1 MNTFYVYLWTI
12 VDHAREVMGVVSGF
26 SAVGIFL
33 VCLCSFLEKGDPF
46 ELCKGFR
53 KAACIIGATCLILYT
68 LTPSSKNLALI
79 YVLPRI
85 ADSKVIQKDLPELY
99 DIAISSLKNKLTNTV
114 ESVTK

>member
-1 MNTFYVYLWTI
+1 MACSF
-12 VDHAREVMGVVSGF
+12 
-26 SAVGIFL
+26 
-33 VCLCSFLEKGDPF
+33 SFLERGDPF

-53 KAACIIGATCLILYT
+53 KTACIIGAICLIFHT

-99 DIAISSLKNKLTNTV
+99 DMAIVGLKSKMTNAIN
-114 ESVTK
+114 EIQK

>member
-1 MNTFYVYLWTI
+1 MMGMVGALSVLAIFMLCLVSYLET
-12 VDHAREVMGVVSGF
+12 SNP
-26 SAVGIFL
+26 L
-33 VCLCSFLEKGDPF
+33 

-53 KAACIIGATCLILYT
+53 KAACIIGATCLILHT